1 MLKPSTQSST
11 EIIKYNND
19 IDEIPIKYETNTGTK
34 FEMIKYQNKK
44 NKNELFCNK
53 SSLI

>member
-34 FEMIKYQNKK
+34 FEMIKYQIYMIN
-44 NKNELFCNK
+44 
-53 SSLI
+53 IWM